1 MKITVSE
8 GLRLKNEVKQLINTL
23 TYEVRQQPIGLN
35 YENDILTSNEED
47 KNKFS
52 DSFSRL
58 EKLLNISLE
67 INSKLANYNRVTGID
82 DKVRKMQNIK
92 LLGDVFKTILPKTKP
107 SKTNTFHNVGNERK
121 QVTIEYKPILTGKEV
136 KEKEGELKKQY
147 RELQNEIE
155 KLNAGEIEVSFTYED
170 IEQ

>member
-8 GLRLKNEVKQLINTL
+8 GLRLKNEIKQLITSL
-23 TYEVRQQPIGLN
+23 TYEVRQQPVGLN
-35 YENDILTSNEED
+35 YENGVLTSNEED

-67 INSKLANYNRVTGID
+67 INSKLSNYNRETGID
-82 DKVRKMQNIK
+82 DKVRKMHNIK
-92 LLGDVFKTILPKTKP
+92 LLSDVFKTLLPKTKP

-121 QVTIEYKPILTGKEV
+121 QVTVEYQPLLTGKEV
-136 KEKEGELKKQY
+136 KEKESQLKKQY